1 LLRRAT
7 MSPAAGTGLGKET
20 TASMVDV
27 MSRLNRLEEII
38 CVLTAKVG
46 DVDNQQQ
53 ALSIA
58 LGRLE

>member
-1 LLRRAT
+1 
-7 MSPAAGTGLGKET
+7 
-20 TASMVDV
+20 MVDV

>member
-1 LLRRAT
+1 
-7 MSPAAGTGLGKET
+7 MSPAAGTGFGKET